1 MLMCLAESGIDLV
14 NWPPPAMQDQ
24 GKVDR
29 KLLQS
34 FLKALASK
42 PRIVNRA
49 KHNDLAEAEQ
59 RSRRKAR
66 KKRKADD

>member
-1 MLMCLAESGIDLV
+1 
-14 NWPPPAMQDQ
+14 MQDH